1 MEVTPPT
8 TVMPPIAGAAAGM
21 SAESANKPAKIASD
35 FETFLS
41 LLTAQLSNQDPLE
54 PMKSEEF
61 AAQLATFSMVEQQTY
76 SNQLLETMLSQTG
89 SDSFASMSAWVD
101 REVKAQM
108 PARYTGAPITVDPD
122 VPVAGNR
129 HELVV
134 TNVNGQIVDRV
145 SIGETGDQLSWTGL
159 YRDGTQAP
167 AGLYSFAVESFDKG
181 HLVASAP
188 AATYATVTEVRQTRD
203 GPVLAFDGGVTV
215 AASDVTAIRLPS

>member
-1 MEVTPPT
+1 MQLTPPT
-8 TVMPPIAGAAAGM
+8 AVMPPIAGAPAGTN
-21 SAESANKPAKIASD
+21 AESSNKPAKIASD

-41 LLTAQLSNQDPLE
+41 LLTAQLSNQDPLD

-76 SNQLLETMLSQTG
+76 SNQLLESMLSQAG
-89 SDSFASMSAWVD
+89 SDSFATMSAWVD

-108 PARYTGAPITVDPD
+108 PARYIGAPITVDPD
-122 VPVAGNR
+122 APVAGNR

-134 TNVNGQIVDRV
+134 TDANGQVVDRV
-145 SIGETGDQLSWTGL
+145 SIGETGDQLSWTGF

-167 AGLYSFAVESFDKG
+167 AGLYSFSVESFDSG
-181 HLVASAP
+181 QLVASAP

-203 GPVLAFDGGVTV
+203 GPVLAFDGGVTIT
-215 AASDVTAIRLPS
+215 ASDVTAIRRPG